1 MNSYQN
7 HTVFVVEK
15 NQSIYIAYP
24 RLLAMLLLSYNNIL
38 ILSEISFLKWNL
50 TSARPI
56 YISLFTQQQPYWVAL
71 KLSFDLKITSTVFL
85 TIFWETYEV
94 ENIKPNCFF
103 YKKRMKCPL
112 SYLYT
117 AHVQL
122 GGREKMFRK
131 TFKMSHL
138 M

>member
-56 YISLFTQQQPYWVAL
+56 YISLFTQQQFYWVAL

-103 YKKRMKCPL
+103 YKKKNEVSIIL
-112 SYLYT
+112 SLHCT
-117 AHVQL
+117 RAI
-122 GGREKMFRK
+122 GWSRK
-131 TFKMSHL
+131 NV
-138 M
+138 

>member
-85 TIFWETYEV
+85 QSVGFGKRTKLKTSNQIAFFTKKEWSVHYLIFTLHTCNWV
-94 ENIKPNCFF
+94 VAKKCLEN
-103 YKKRMKCPL
+103 L
-112 SYLYT
+112 
-117 AHVQL
+117 
-122 GGREKMFRK
+122 
-131 TFKMSHL
+131 
-138 M
+138 